1 MKRVLIITYYW
12 PPAGGPGVQRWLKF
26 VTYFKE
32 FGIEPVVFVPE
43 NPNYPLI
50 DNDIENEVPEGIEV
64 IKFPIKEPYK
74 MAKLF
79 SKKKTKMMSSGVIA
93 AEKQSIAEKLML
105 FVRGNYFIPDARVGW
120 VKPSV
125 KFLTTYL
132 TENAIDTVV
141 TSGPPH
147 SLHLIGMKLK
157 ERIGVKWLADFRDPW
172 TTIHYHKSLRLKN
185 SSEKKH
191 KELENQVLN
200 TADVVVVTSPST
212 QKEFEAITKQPVKV
226 ITNGF
231 EEAEDIYPILD
242 DSFSIVHIGSLLS
255 KRNPLILWE
264 VLSELV
270 SENLDFKANLEI
282 KLAGVISEDVWA
294 SIGSFGLEE
303 NSTNLGYVPHAE
315 AKQLQHNAQLL
326 LLIEMDSP
334 ETKAIIPGKFFEY
347 LIAHRPII
355 ALGPEG
361 SDVGVLMRMTK
372 SGSYFVYTD
381 KVSLKTHLLNC
392 YQAYKDNSLSITSEG
407 IEKFSRR
414 KLTQE
419 MAAILKTL

>member
-1 MKRVLIITYYW
+1 
-12 PPAGGPGVQRWLKF
+12 
-26 VTYFKE
+26 
-32 FGIEPVVFVPE
+32 
-43 NPNYPLI
+43 
-50 DNDIENEVPEGIEV
+50 
-64 IKFPIKEPYK
+64 
-74 MAKLF
+74 
-79 SKKKTKMMSSGVIA
+79 
-93 AEKQSIAEKLML
+93 
-105 FVRGNYFIPDARVGW
+105 
-120 VKPSV
+120 
-125 KFLTTYL
+125 
-132 TENAIDTVV
+132 
-141 TSGPPH
+141 
-147 SLHLIGMKLK
+147 
-157 ERIGVKWLADFRDPW
+157 VKWLADFRDPW